1 MSETITLTMDG
12 QSVTVPAGVTL
23 LKAAQ
28 AAGITIPTI
37 CYHDYCTANALCRI
51 CVVEVQGA
59 RVLVPACVAPAAQG
73 MQVQTRSER
82 VVRARRT
89 ILEMLASSVDLSE
102 APEIQAMMAEYEAD
116 PNFYPGAEPRE
127 VPLLDDNPMYVRDYS
142 KCILC
147 WRCVQVC
154 AEDAQYTYALNFS
167 GRGYETQISTFFEKP
182 LLETTCVFCGQCVGV
197 CPTGAL
203 KPKRQWLFEMG
214 HTPDEVMALTRTE
227 RRRRRKDAP
236 PGGTAA
242 TGGERGGAG

>member
-1 MSETITLTMDG
+1 MSETITLTIDG

-28 AAGITIPTI
+28 AAGIRIPTI

-59 RVLVPACVAPAAQG
+59 RVLAPSCLAPAAEG

-82 VVRARRT
+82 VLRARRT

-102 APEIQAMMAEYEAD
+102 APEIQAMIAEYEAD
-116 PNFYPGAEPRE
+116 PNFYPEAEPRE

-227 RRRRRKDAP
+227 RRRRRREASMP
-236 PGGTAA
+236 PTEANSS
-242 TGGERGGAG
+242 GGAG